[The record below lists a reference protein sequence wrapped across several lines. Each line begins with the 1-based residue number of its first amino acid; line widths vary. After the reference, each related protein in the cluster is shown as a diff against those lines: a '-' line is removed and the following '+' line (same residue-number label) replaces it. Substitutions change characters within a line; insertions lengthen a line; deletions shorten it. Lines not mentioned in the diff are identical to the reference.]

1 MDDDDDYEPRRGAGS
16 RLSVLLVG
24 LIIGALIMT
33 GVWVALAGN
42 PLSDTNEV
50 TYLPITVGSINEAG
64 DSICWSENPRRRD
77 SVQSCAILALD
88 PKARVPEVGEEVT
101 IGVVSLAP
109 PSGNQTRQVVYVAL
123 ARGEDADTGSPAPS
137 SSD

>member
-1 MDDDDDYEPRRGAGS
+1 MDDDDYEARRGAGS
-16 RLSVLLVG
+16 RVSVLLVG
-24 LIIGALIMT
+24 LIVGAMIMT
-33 GVWVALAGN
+33 AVWVAVAGN

-77 SVQSCAILALD
+77 SVQNCAILALD
-88 PKARVPEVGEEVT
+88 PKARRPKVGDEVT

-109 PSGNQTRQVVYVAL
+109 PNGNQTRQVVYVL
-123 ARGEDADTGSPAPS
+123 PDARGDADAPS
-137 SSD
+137 PEASPSD